1 MTAQDHFSGIKS
13 NGFSLLS
20 SSMNPAELSNLNS
33 KYEIN
38 FSQQVMLHNKV
49 GFNDLINNSNNIADL
64 IFQGNEPVNLRID
77 AEIYGPGFAM
87 KKDKWF
93 CNKF

>member
-1 MTAQDHFSGIKS
+1 MTAQDHFSGIKNS

-38 FSQQVMLHNKV
+38 FSQQVLMLQ
-49 GFNDLINNSNNIADL
+49 II
-64 IFQGNEPVNLRID
+64 R
-77 AEIYGPGFAM
+77 
-87 KKDKWF
+87 
-93 CNKF
+93 

>member
-1 MTAQDHFSGIKS
+1 
-13 NGFSLLS
+13 
-20 SSMNPAELSNLNS
+20 MNPAELSNLNS

-38 FSQQVMLHNKV
+38 FSQQVLMLQIIR
-49 GFNDLINNSNNIADL
+49 FNDLINSNNIADL

-87 KKDKWF
+87 KKDKWLLQ
-93 CNKF
+93 